1 MKSLQAFG
9 AALNVE
15 HGEERLIRLL
25 FSHAFFGG
33 MTKAFVRTSAYTLF
47 LSEFEIK
54 LLPLVYVGSAFA
66 GTLVTLLYLRLDRRL
81 SLSKLLSAN
90 LCFTA
95 VSLFGFAFAVLITDA
110 KWIVFALPI
119 LSEVIISLINTES
132 ATLNSH
138 VLTVRQGKRLLGVI
152 GSGEFLAEI
161 GVGFSIVVLV
171 ALIGTS
177 NLLFLGALSSVAALA
192 VLARIFAGATY
203 RLSTSPKSDE
213 GAATT
218 KGNISFFA
226 MVKNRYIFLLFFSYV
241 FFILTYYFVDS
252 VFYYEVSSRF
262 SSDEEIATFLG
273 RFSALYGFLALL
285 SLVFL
290 SGKVLKHYGL
300 LVGLMI
306 LPIGMVLGI
315 LSVMVTGAF
324 DGLETLIFWFA
335 VMTQLTRFVL
345 NNAFNRPS
353 RNILSQALPAEQ
365 RSWTLATMFGIV
377 DPISTGIAGVCL
389 WVFMNVLAFGTVQL
403 FYVVSIVLVL
413 WAFLLVLTYREY
425 LVSLASALSKRQLT
439 GTSLDLHDRSTI
451 SVVKQGLNSAYPA
464 EVIYCLNVL
473 EDMRY
478 DALEP
483 TLVGLLNH
491 SHPEVRREALRKL
504 RKLDSTTAVRLVRGY
519 VETEASPEVLGEAI
533 RTLAHLGETDSI
545 EEIAPYLDHPDS
557 RVKLGAMVGLLRNG
571 GIEGVLVAGSSFL
584 DLSKSKDPNDRAF
597 AAQVCGEIG
606 IASFYRPLLAL
617 LQDDNLDVRKMALV
631 ASKNLRATKLVPL
644 VAEHLGTPSLRVSAT
659 SSLIAMGDDALP
671 TLEAL
676 LNDERQSRDTQA
688 RVAYVLG
695 RIGGE
700 KAIAILKSKIDH
712 TDKEL
717 RSSILNA
724 LTTCRYQADGDEAQ
738 IVGELLKNEV
748 LDATWVCA
756 GSVSLGKD
764 EPTSLLTRALELEL
778 TRARERI
785 VLLLSF
791 LYSPQTVLRCKIY
804 LSDKSAEKRA
814 YALEVIDNLVP
825 MRTREMVFPLL
836 EDLTIEERRNR
847 LAAQNPVKDRSKDEW
862 IRQMAAEA
870 SGRLLP
876 WTRCCALY
884 AMGCSPRPAYE
895 GIAVAALSSSI
906 PLVRE
911 TAVWTLGKL
920 NPSDLLHQ
928 LEALLEDAVPQVSAM
943 ARSVLSQAS

>member
-1 MKSLQAFG
+1 MKSPQALG

-15 HGEERLIRLL
+15 HGEGRLIRLL

-33 MTKAFVRTSAYTLF
+33 MTKAFARTSAYTLF
-47 LSEFEIK
+47 LTEFEIK
-54 LLPLVYVGSAFA
+54 LLPLIYVGSAFA
-66 GTLVTLLYLRLDRRL
+66 GTLVTILYLRLDRRL
-81 SLSKLLSAN
+81 SLNKLLSAN
-90 LCFTA
+90 LCLTA
-95 VSLFGFAFAVLITDA
+95 VSLFVFAFALLMTDA

-132 ATLNSH
+132 ATLNSN
-138 VLTVRQGKRLLGVI
+138 VLTVRQGKRLFGLI

-177 NLLFLGALSSVAALA
+177 NLLFLGALSSVAALV
-192 VLARIFAGATY
+192 VLARIFAGTTY
-203 RLSTSPKSDE
+203 RLPAIPKSNEDV
-213 GAATT
+213 ATD

-226 MVKNRYIFLLFFSYV
+226 MVKNRYVFLLFFSYV
-241 FFILTYYFVDS
+241 FFIFTYYFVDS
-252 VFYYEVSSRF
+252 AFYSEVSSRF

-285 SLVFL
+285 SLALL
-290 SGKVLKHYGL
+290 SGKVLQRYGL

-315 LSVMVTGAF
+315 LSVIVTGAF
-324 DGLETLIFWFA
+324 DGVEALIFWFA
-335 VMTQLTRFVL
+335 VMTQLMRFVL

-377 DPISTGIAGVCL
+377 DPIATGVAGVSL
-389 WVFMNVLAFGTVQL
+389 WLFMNVLEFGTVQL
-403 FYVVSIVLVL
+403 FYVVSIVLVV
-413 WAFLLVLTYREY
+413 WVFLLVLTYQEY
-425 LVSLASALSKRQLT
+425 LVCLASALSKRQLT

-451 SVVKQGLNSAYPA
+451 SVVKHGLNSAYPA

-473 EDMRY
+473 EDMQY
-478 DALEP
+478 EALES

-491 SHPEVRREALRKL
+491 SHPEVRREVLRKL
-504 RKLDSTTAVRLVRGY
+504 RKLDSTTAAGSVRDYLQ
-519 VETEASPEVLGEAI
+519 TEASPEVLGEAI
-533 RTLAHLGETDSI
+533 RTLAYLGETDSI
-545 EEIAPYLDHPDS
+545 EEIAPYLDHPNS
-557 RVKLGAMVGLLRNG
+557 QVKLGAMVGLLRNG
-571 GIEGVLVAGSSFL
+571 GIEGVLVAGSSLL
-584 DLSKSKDPNDRAF
+584 DLTKSKDPNDGAF
-597 AAQVCGEIG
+597 AAQVCGEIS
-606 IASFYRPLLAL
+606 ITSFYRPLLTL

-631 ASKNLRATKLVPL
+631 ASRNLRAKKLVPL
-644 VAEHLGTPSLRVSAT
+644 VAEHLSTPSLRVSAA

-671 TLEAL
+671 TLAAML
-676 LNDERQSRDTQA
+676 DDERQTQDTQA

-700 KAIAILKSKIDH
+700 KAVAILKPKIDH

-717 RSSILNA
+717 RFSILNA
-724 LTTCRYQADGDEAQ
+724 LTTCRYHADGDEAQ
-738 IVGELLKNEV
+738 IVRELLKNET
-748 LDATWVCA
+748 LDATWICA
-756 GSVSLGKD
+756 GSVCLGK
-764 EPTSLLTRALELEL
+764 EESTSLLTRALELEL

-785 VLLLSF
+785 LLLLSF
-791 LYSPQTVLRCKIY
+791 LYSPQTILRCKIY

-814 YALEVIDNLVP
+814 YALEVIDNLIP

-847 LAAQNPVKDRSKDEW
+847 LTAQNPVHDRSKDEW
-862 IRQMAAEA
+862 IRQVAAGA
-870 SGRLLP
+870 SGRVLP

-884 AMGCSPRPAYE
+884 SMGCSPRLAYE
-895 GIAVAALSSSI
+895 DIAVSALSSSI

-920 NPSDLLHQ
+920 NRGNRVHQ
-928 LEALLEDAVPQVSAM
+928 LEPLLEDAAPQVSAM